1 MIIVLINLAFSKRTI
16 LVLWNYGGC
25 HGCCNSRSLKLPFT
39 GMARDLQEGGADL
52 LHGLLLEGL
61 SLVQLGLRL
70 LPYMLGIGKL
80 PLSQLDLALGLSPGF
95 LSVGLL
101 GYCHLQLLA
110 RLLFDNGG
118 LVRGA

>member
-1 MIIVLINLAFSKRTI
+1 
-16 LVLWNYGGC
+16 
-25 HGCCNSRSLKLPFT
+25 
-39 GMARDLQEGGADL
+39 MACDLQEGGADL

-70 LPYMLGIGKL
+70 LPYTLGIGKI

-95 LSVGLL
+95 LCVGLL
-101 GYCHLQLLA
+101 GHCHLQLLA
-110 RLLFDNGG
+110 RLFFDNGG